1 MKPNCNVCELPRND
15 VARRNAAQ
23 VCTACNS
30 FFTDTIDNEKFN
42 DLKCK
47 QGDNRC
53 LTNGASLTTVIVCS
67 NGRTWRFSCKKC
79 RFDKCLAVGMKRIR
93 RTRTEQELKE
103 MIVSHVPIG
112 EEEPFLISIDRK
124 FQLMR
129 RDFMKVAPLIHL
141 KSIKKDDFY
150 EIFLRNCVVWGR
162 HLCSLLKQWPG
173 FKSLAIS
180 ERCAIYPLAA
190 AAMNSLHLA
199 THNSPFGNCS
209 LENMKIMAEKAPI
222 LQHPFSDD
230 IYGPAHFRNQVMASH
245 LDTQEQAFIAYL
257 LYFGNEGKIN
267 KSVFKLLNVV
277 D

>member
-1 MKPNCNVCELPRND
+1 MKQNCKVCELPRND
-15 VARRNAAQ
+15 VGRRNAAQ

-30 FFTDTIDNEKFN
+30 FFTDTIDNERFN

-53 LTNGASLTTVIVCS
+53 LINGTSLTKAIVCS

-79 RFDKCLAVGMKRIR
+79 RFDKCLAVGMKRIKR
-93 RTRTEQELKE
+93 ANAELELQE
-103 MIVSHVPIG
+103 MIVSQNQTLSLTSRVPIG
-112 EEEPFLISIDRK
+112 EEPFLISIDRK
-124 FQLMR
+124 FQSMR
-129 RDFMKVAPLIHL
+129 LDFMKVAPLIHL

-173 FKSLAIS
+173 FKSLAIT

-199 THNSPFGNCS
+199 THSSPFGNCS

-230 IYGPAHFRNQVMASH
+230 IYGPAHFRSQIIASH
-245 LDTQEQAFIAYL
+245 LDAQEQSFIAYL
-257 LYFGNEGKIN
+257 LYFGNEGKVS
-267 KSVFKLLNVV
+267 KSI
-277 D
+277 